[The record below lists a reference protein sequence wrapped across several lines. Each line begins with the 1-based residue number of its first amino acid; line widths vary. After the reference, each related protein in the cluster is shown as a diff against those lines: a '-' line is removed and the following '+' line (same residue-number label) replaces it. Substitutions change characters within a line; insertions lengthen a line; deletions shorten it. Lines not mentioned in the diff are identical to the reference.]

1 MADTGDTGDTRTGDG
16 ADERRS
22 ARGRGRNAAAP
33 PPESEPEPEP
43 TEAPD
48 IEFEPAEPKRT
59 LPGADAP
66 VAPLL
71 WLIDR
76 IATRVFGQPTTLRWT
91 ARPTGALRGE
101 VEVVTVGVPAMRMAG
116 LRLERVV
123 GRVEAA
129 RIQPGVVPRLRG
141 GPVSVK
147 ATVTQ
152 DSVDRWVGSANLPL
166 RLELTDEGILSSTG
180 IGSLR
185 VGHVLTELEV
195 GGRWLRLRPR
205 QVAARELPASIRQ
218 FLVGN
223 LPLPPLPAGARLVHV
238 GHREGELAVRVALE
252 DIDEAITPSLP
263 GRMQRRLG
271 GG

>member
-1 MADTGDTGDTRTGDG
+1 MADTGGTLDTGESGESAESGERGASRT
-16 ADERRS
+16 ERS
-22 ARGRGRNAAAP
+22 AG
-33 PPESEPEPEP
+33 EPD
-43 TEAPD
+43 APD
-48 IEFEPAEPKRT
+48 IEFEPVEPART
-59 LPGADAP
+59 LPGAESAYAP
-66 VAPLL
+66 VL
-71 WLIDR
+71 WLVDR
-76 IATRVFGQPTTLRWT
+76 VATRVFGQPTTLRWT
-91 ARPTGALRGE
+91 ANPADALRGE

-123 GRVEAA
+123 GRVERV
-129 RIQPGVVPRLRG
+129 RIQPGLVPRLKG

-152 DSVDRWVGSANLPL
+152 ESVDRWVGSANLPL
-166 RLELTDEGILSSTG
+166 RLELTADGILSSTG

-223 LPLPPLPAGARLVHV
+223 LPLPPLPAGARLAHV
-238 GHREGELAVRVALE
+238 SHADGELAVRVALE

-263 GRMQRRLG
+263 TRMQRRLG
-271 GG
+271 GR

>member
-1 MADTGDTGDTRTGDG
+1 MVEETADLEF
-16 ADERRS
+16 DE
-22 ARGRGRNAAAP
+22 
-33 PPESEPEPEP
+33 E
-43 TEAPD
+43 EAPR
-48 IEFEPAEPKRT
+48 A
-59 LPGADAP
+59 LPGAESAFAP
-66 VAPLL
+66 VL
-71 WLIDR
+71 WLVDR
-76 IATRVFGQPTTLRWT
+76 VATRVFNQRTTLRW
-91 ARPTGALRGE
+91 AAKPADALRGE
-101 VEVVTVGVPAMRMAG
+101 VEVITVGVPAMKMAG
-116 LRLERVV
+116 LRVERVV
-123 GRVEAA
+123 GRVERA
-129 RIQPGVVPRLRG
+129 RIQPGLIPRLKG

-152 DSVDRWVGSANLPL
+152 ESVDRWIGASNLPL

-223 LPLPPLPAGARLVHV
+223 LPLPPLPAGARLIEV
-238 GHREGELAVRVALE
+238 GHAPGELDVRVALD

-263 GRMQRRLG
+263 GRMQRRLSG
-271 GG
+271 R

>member
-1 MADTGDTGDTRTGDG
+1 MGEPDRADEASEQDGGAGGAGTAATGAAGGG
-16 ADERRS
+16 ADDGLRADPDGPAIEF
-22 ARGRGRNAAAP
+22 
-33 PPESEPEPEP
+33 EEPEP
-43 TEAPD
+43 A
-48 IEFEPAEPKRT
+48 RR
-59 LPGADAP
+59 LPGADAAYAP
-66 VAPLL
+66 VL
-71 WLIDR
+71 WLVDR
-76 IATRVFGQPTTLRWT
+76 VATRVFGQPTTLRWT
-91 ARPTGALRGE
+91 ANPGGALRGE

-123 GRVEAA
+123 GRVEQV
-129 RIQPGVVPRLRG
+129 RIQPGIVPRLKG

-152 DSVDRWVGSANLPL
+152 ESVDRWVGSANLPL
-166 RLELTDEGILSSTG
+166 RLELTEDGILSSTG

-238 GHREGELAVRVALE
+238 AHAPGELAVRVALE
-252 DIDEAITPSLP
+252 DIDEAITPGLP
-263 GRMQRRLG
+263 GRMQRRLAG
-271 GG
+271 R

>member
-1 MADTGDTGDTRTGDG
+1 MADTGDSGTGDEGD
-16 ADERRS
+16 ETPS
-22 ARGRGRNAAAP
+22 GRGRRRNDSGGAAP
-33 PPESEPEPEP
+33 DPAD
-43 TEAPD
+43 APD

-59 LPGADAP
+59 LPGADAAYAP
-66 VAPLL
+66 VL
-71 WLIDR
+71 WLVDR

-91 ARPTGALRGE
+91 ANPGDALRGE

-123 GRVEAA
+123 GRVERV
-129 RIQPGVVPRLRG
+129 RIQPGLVPRLKG

-166 RLELTDEGILSSTG
+166 RLELTADGILSSTG

-218 FLVGN
+218 FLVGK
-223 LPLPPLPAGARLVHV
+223 LPLPPLPAGARLAHV
-238 GHREGELAVRVALE
+238 AHAAGELAVRVALE

-263 GRMQRRLG
+263 TRMQRRLG
-271 GG
+271 GR

>member
-1 MADTGDTGDTRTGDG
+1 MGEPGRNEDAGGDDVIDVDVAEGGGPAAGDG
-16 ADERRS
+16 RWGPDDEPVI
-22 ARGRGRNAAAP
+22 AF
-33 PPESEPEPEP
+33 EEPEP
-43 TEAPD
+43 A
-48 IEFEPAEPKRT
+48 RR

-66 VAPLL
+66 YAPAL
-71 WLIDR
+71 WLVDR

-91 ARPTGALRGE
+91 ANPSGALRGE

-123 GRVEAA
+123 GRVEQV
-129 RIQPGVVPRLRG
+129 RIQPGIIPRLKG

-152 DSVDRWVGSANLPL
+152 ESVDRWVGSANLPL
-166 RLELTDEGILSSTG
+166 RLELTEEGILSSTG

-205 QVAARELPASIRQ
+205 QVAARQLPASIRQ

-238 GHREGELAVRVALE
+238 AHAPGELAVRVALD
-252 DIDEAITPSLP
+252 DIDEAITPGLP
-263 GRMQRRLG
+263 GRMQRRLAG
-271 GG
+271 R